1 MKKRLIGLL
10 LLLVMVCGVCLT
22 ACNGDAEEVLKN
34 VVFEKDGQAVTSEFE
49 LPATVGGKAVTWT
62 SDNEAVTLE
71 KTADGTAYVGKLH
84 YPDDKQVT
92 VTLTVTY
99 KNASKTFTV
108 KVNPISVDDIA
119 DEYIFSKR
127 NTTIVESFN
136 LDGSFEYQG
145 KKADITWSVP
155 NDAHKDYIEVK
166 NGQCVVYP
174 SSLNPE
180 VEIMATF
187 SYKGETTERR
197 YKFTVSI
204 QRSHLEEIDYWYNNT
219 GVGRDLKGYVVAIAE
234 AYPKYD
240 KYISFYLLDEDKNAG
255 YYVYRLDIG
264 ANNQDEANK
273 IVPGVYMEISGKVNT
288 VYNGLYE
295 TTNASNATWT
305 IDPSKTVNIDELI
318 YSIDNDVL
326 AGSPAERRHTGTLV
340 SLNNWTV
347 KSVASTPDTSGKTA
361 ALILTKGG
369 KDVAVCTSK
378 YMASFYQHTGSDF
391 DDAGKAIANLC
402 KTYKVG
408 DVVSVTGILSYYAES
423 GKEPASTN
431 GIQILPRSVNDVKA
445 GTADSAGMVYD
456 GTKVG
461 AAYDKLVA
469 ALGTEGLKGIV
480 VADKEVTLPTV
491 EDGATLTYKLC
502 SVSNAVKLEGSKFTI
517 TPAKHEQVNVQ
528 VDIKHGDYTTSVF
541 FAIESQKMTDKDIVE
556 AEKNTLTLPS
566 KEISKAGGTIELRA
580 NGSTFTTAAI
590 TWELVGEVTFAEIK
604 GGKLVVNTLP
614 EEDTV
619 ITLKATITSGQESAT
634 ETFTVTVKASLY
646 TITKADTANLSTTKA
661 YKLVMDQNKANK
673 TLFAVGKFNGFYLD
687 STQEADKA
695 SDIFVETVEGGV
707 KLYFKDGETKLY
719 LGVTRSGNYSNVNI
733 GGKVG
738 SKDGTPTAPAADA
751 KTYDVW
757 TITADGMVIKID
769 ETTSVCLGTQTS
781 GTYTTFSFRTGAN
794 ATEAGVFPAYLAEVT
809 LKG

>member
-22 ACNGDAEEVLKN
+22 ACNGDAEDVLKSI
-34 VVFEKDGQAVTSEFE
+34 VFENDGKAVATEFE
-49 LPATVGGKAVTWT
+49 LPATVGGKNVTWT
-62 SDNEAVTLE
+62 SDNEAVKLE
-71 KTADGTAYVGKLH
+71 KTADGSAYVAKITF
-84 YPDDKQVT
+84 PEDDQVK
-92 VTLTVTY
+92 VNLTVSY
-99 KNASKTFTV
+99 KNASRTFTV
-108 KVNPISVDDIA
+108 KVNPLIVDDIA
-119 DEYIFSKR
+119 DEYIFAKKDM
-127 NTTIVESFN
+127 IVVESFN

-187 SYKGETTERR
+187 SYKGGTADRR
-197 YKFTVSI
+197 FKFTVSI

-240 KYISFYLLDEDKNAG
+240 KFISFYLLDEEKNAG

-264 ANNQDEANK
+264 ENNQDEANK
-273 IVPGVYMEISGKVNT
+273 IVPGVYMEISGKVNGL
-288 VYNGLYE
+288 YNGLYE
-295 TTNASNATWT
+295 TTNAGNATWT
-305 IDPSKTVNIDELI
+305 IDSSKTVNIDELI

-340 SLNNWTV
+340 SLTNWTV

-369 KDVAVCTSK
+369 KDVAVSTSK

-402 KTYKVG
+402 KTYKAG
-408 DVVSVTGILSYYAES
+408 DVVSVTGILSYYDD
-423 GKEPASTN
+423 GKTTASTN

-445 GTADSAGMVYD
+445 GTADPAGTVYD

-480 VADKEVTLPTV
+480 TADKEVTLPTA

-541 FAIESQKMTDKDIVE
+541 FAIESQKMTDKEIVE

-590 TWELVGEVTFAEIK
+590 TWEIVGKVAFAEIK

-614 EEDTV
+614 ETDTT
-619 ITLKATITSGQESAT
+619 ITLKATITCGAESAT

-687 STQEADKA
+687 STQDADKA
-695 SDIFVETVEGGV
+695 SDIFVEKVDGGV

-719 LGVTRSGNYSNVNI
+719 LGVTRSGTYSNVNI

-738 SKDGTPTAPAADA
+738 SSNGTPEDPKAEA
-751 KTYDVW
+751 KTYNVW
-757 TITADGMVIKID
+757 TITADSMVIKID
-769 ETTSVCLGTQTS
+769 ETTSVCLGTQKDKTF
-781 GTYTTFSFRTGAN
+781 TTFSFRTGAN
-794 ATEAGVFPAYLAEVT
+794 ATEAKVFPAYLAEVT
-809 LKG
+809 AKA